1 MDNRSH
7 EESGWDY
14 DLLSEELF
22 ELKDLELDLKLTGF
36 GDDELSELMV
46 QKTAGLTDDDE
57 VPEAPAEP
65 VTRAGDVWIL
75 GKHRLLCGDAT
86 KGVDIERLMGEKKEA
101 AIVTDPPYGVGQN
114 YNCFEDS
121 VQSVR
126 ELITAIMPRILASP
140 CAVLTPGVPCMWSY
154 PQPTWLMAWIHP
166 APTGAC
172 PWGFAGVNPI
182 LAYGKDPYLTLR
194 LGGRPDSLVAACD
207 REGVTGHPT
216 PKPAKVWR
224 WLVERVTPH
233 AGQIV
238 LDLFAGS
245 GTTFIVAEETGR
257 YCCGIEIDPIYC
269 DVAITRWQNFT
280 GREATLDGCTFAQ
293 VKETRMAVSA

>member
-1 MDNRSH
+1 
-7 EESGWDY
+7 
-14 DLLSEELF
+14 
-22 ELKDLELDLKLTGF
+22 
-36 GDDELSELMV
+36 
-46 QKTAGLTDDDE
+46 
-57 VPEAPAEP
+57 
-65 VTRAGDVWIL
+65 
-75 GKHRLLCGDAT
+75 
-86 KGVDIERLMGEKKEA
+86 
-101 AIVTDPPYGVGQN
+101 
-114 YNCFEDS
+114 
-121 VQSVR
+121 
-126 ELITAIMPRILASP
+126 
-140 CAVLTPGVPCMWSY
+140 
-154 PQPTWLMAWIHP
+154 
-166 APTGAC
+166 
-172 PWGFAGVNPI
+172 
-182 LAYGKDPYLTLR
+182 
-194 LGGRPDSLVAACD
+194 VAASD